1 MSGTADEEI
10 IGLDVAVD
18 QVFFMYSLHACYLKE
33 HTEEKKIGHIS
44 KKYKGLPH
52 LGAVKRKQQISPYH
66 LFGQHGSGFDAEF
79 PTAHIKQIFQ
89 AWTKHADYENII
101 QSFLAEIVSG
111 RKSGYFGVSKEVKM
125 AAVKTSFSPSNN

>member
-1 MSGTADEEI
+1 MQRFASFGGRE
-10 IGLDVAVD
+10 
-18 QVFFMYSLHACYLKE
+18 
-33 HTEEKKIGHIS
+33 
-44 KKYKGLPH
+44 
-52 LGAVKRKQQISPYH
+52 RKQQISPYH

-111 RKSGYFGVSKEVKM
+111 RKSGYFGASKEVKM
-125 AAVKTSFSPSNN
+125 AAVKTSFVSSNNQTVCT